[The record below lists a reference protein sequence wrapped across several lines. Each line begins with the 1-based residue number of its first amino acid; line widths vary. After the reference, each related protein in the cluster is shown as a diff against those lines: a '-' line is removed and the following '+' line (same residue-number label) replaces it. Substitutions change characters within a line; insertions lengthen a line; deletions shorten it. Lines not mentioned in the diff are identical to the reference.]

1 MKVTVLGTGIM
12 GSGIARSLKR
22 AGLEVT
28 AWNRTPSRSA
38 PLAEEGIIIAHEPSE
53 AVAQADAIIISLYDA
68 ESVLTMLDNVY
79 DDAPSSA
86 VWIQTATIG
95 REGARKAGQFAKEHG
110 INLIE
115 TMMMGSKDQA
125 NAGHLTLIG
134 GGERALFEQVTPVLD
149 AMSFKLVYCGPH
161 VGDGTAVKLACNLW
175 LACITAAACQ
185 SVKLLECQHVDPNL
199 FLQVIDGATTDSPY
213 AHIKGDKAIE
223 NDFSPQFEVQAL
235 KKDLNLASDVM
246 DEFGFRKDVIMT
258 IYALY
263 DQVGQS
269 NHEHDDI
276 SAVAKAFD
284 KE

>member
-95 REGARKAGQFAKEHG
+95 REGAREAGLFAKEHD

-185 SVKLLECQHVDPNL
+185 SVKLLERQHVDPNL

-263 DQVGQS
+263 DQVGQR

-276 SAVAKAFD
+276 SAVAEAFD
-284 KE
+284 QG